1 MVIHTSSPSIQQREK
16 KLHLHHSQRERTRT
30 TQKQTLNTTKRP
42 PPPNKVSQTVYERAA
57 EYSSKEKARERDAS
71 NAFSPHGSVLIEEK
85 NSTFFSQKKVTK
97 KDAERHR
104 VSSLFST
111 LRKVYHHVL
120 NTYTRTYKRTHK
132 HEHRTTVF
140 VFVEELR
147 FHRRHGKRD
156 ALAQEE

>member
-1 MVIHTSSPSIQQREK
+1 VWYYTPQALLLYREGKKASPAPLPKRKHTYEANANAQHHQTKSLADGALLLKSSGVFFERER
-16 KLHLHHSQRERTRT
+16 QRERRARTRS
-30 TQKQTLNTTKRP
+30 RP
-42 PPPNKVSQTVYERAA
+42 AV
-57 EYSSKEKARERDAS
+57 
-71 NAFSPHGSVLIEEK
+71 VLIEEK
-85 NSTFFSQKKVTK
+85 NSTFFSRKKVTK

-147 FHRRHGKRD
+147 FHRRHGKRG